1 MSSHHRWLDR
11 GFEEVGRAKGGD
23 GGCEKIPRPNPGNSA
38 QVGNYKLPW
47 WRNTKANSGIRR
59 ILKSLVQ
66 ASDANKDGKT
76 EVKELEDFSDFD
88 LVAWTW
94 PGFLRSV
101 KDDLKRGM
109 RFCRFLIIFSFLF
122 IQTVKWSP
130 PEESINIY
138 WRDMDINIYLNRFSQ
153 ARRLL
158 SRVWCQPVFSLGV
171 TISFISS
178 VRSSNSHPDLLLIHH
193 PTFSDHTGPQ

>member
-1 MSSHHRWLDR
+1 MVKNH
-11 GFEEVGRAKGGD
+11 
-23 GGCEKIPRPNPGNSA
+23 
-38 QVGNYKLPW
+38 
-47 WRNTKANSGIRR
+47 NTKANSGIRR

-109 RFCRFLIIFSFLF
+109 RFRRFMIIFSFLF
-122 IQTVKWSP
+122 IQTVK
-130 PEESINIY
+130 
-138 WRDMDINIYLNRFSQ
+138 
-153 ARRLL
+153 
-158 SRVWCQPVFSLGV
+158 
-171 TISFISS
+171 
-178 VRSSNSHPDLLLIHH
+178 
-193 PTFSDHTGPQ
+193 

>member
-1 MSSHHRWLDR
+1 MVKKSI
-11 GFEEVGRAKGGD
+11 F
-23 GGCEKIPRPNPGNSA
+23 
-38 QVGNYKLPW
+38 
-47 WRNTKANSGIRR
+47 GIRR

-122 IQTVKWSP
+122 IQTVK
-130 PEESINIY
+130 
-138 WRDMDINIYLNRFSQ
+138 
-153 ARRLL
+153 
-158 SRVWCQPVFSLGV
+158 
-171 TISFISS
+171 
-178 VRSSNSHPDLLLIHH
+178 
-193 PTFSDHTGPQ
+193 